1 MTSFSFWNNLPA
13 ILASAVVATALAQA
27 PPGGALSVADP
38 QKLTAKREGAAEQK
52 LHLQLKP
59 GYHVNSNKPAEEY
72 LIPLR
77 LTWAE
82 GPLEAAEV
90 VYPAPK
96 FEKYE
101 FSEKPLSVY
110 SGEFDV
116 LTKFKVKAGTAPGP
130 AQQTGKLRYQACNDK
145 MCLPPK
151 TIDVKL
157 PVLVE

>member
-1 MTSFSFWNNLPA
+1 MTSFSFWKRLPA
-13 ILASAVVATALAQA
+13 LLGSVGVVAALAQA
-27 PPGGALSVADP
+27 PAAGVLSVVEP
-38 QKLTAKREGAAEQK
+38 QKLTAKRTGVMEQQLK
-52 LHLQLKP
+52 LQLKA
-59 GYHVNSNKPAEEY
+59 GYHVNSNKPADEY

-77 LTWAE
+77 LTWVD

-90 VYPAPK
+90 QYPKPK

-110 SGEFDV
+110 DGEFDLV
-116 LTKFKVKAGTAPGP
+116 TKFKVKAGTAPGP
-130 AQQTGKLRYQACNDK
+130 AQQAGKLRYQACNDK

-151 TIDVKL
+151 TIEVKL